1 MALSA
6 MSRTNEMIGL
16 TMLIDILRG
25 SARAE
30 LIERGYDRIKTY
42 GVGRDLSFSEW
53 NAYLSQMLQL
63 GIIEIAYTE
72 SNHLKITPYGRS
84 ILKGER
90 TVMLAKFFFDK
101 TSSSKKRKSAA
112 QSTVNP
118 AEQLFSELK
127 RLRLSIARNEGV
139 APYIVFSDKTLMEM
153 VRHRP
158 VNMRE
163 FIAIE
168 GVGERKAVKYW
179 APFTSLIK
187 NFRKSD

>member
-1 MALSA
+1 

-187 NFRKSD
+187 NFRKSS

>member
-1 MALSA
+1 
-6 MSRTNEMIGL
+6 
-16 TMLIDILRG
+16 
-25 SARAE
+25 
-30 LIERGYDRIKTY
+30 
-42 GVGRDLSFSEW
+42 
-53 NAYLSQMLQL
+53 
-63 GIIEIAYTE
+63 
-72 SNHLKITPYGRS
+72 
-84 ILKGER
+84 
-90 TVMLAKFFFDK
+90 MLAKFFFDK

>member
-1 MALSA
+1 
-6 MSRTNEMIGL
+6 
-16 TMLIDILRG
+16 
-25 SARAE
+25 
-30 LIERGYDRIKTY
+30 
-42 GVGRDLSFSEW
+42 
-53 NAYLSQMLQL
+53 MLQL

-101 TSSSKKRKSAA
+101 TSSSKKLKSAA